1 MIELDPFLTPDH
13 KTTLGIFAKAIVDG
27 EGPEGRPYYH
37 GNLSGDSHAID
48 FLAKRVEELSNG
60 QQTVREADHLLF
72 NLEVMGPATYMVRC
86 AFDTP
91 SGVVADLTD
100 DMLLFIVTRELHIP
114 IDRSDPAYV
123 EKTRETQR
131 KSRAVQEEIADS
143 MRQANIQQAAI
154 RDMLLVYVRTGLD
167 TDDRVRFNRMLQ
179 LAQGDLTDMLTVC
192 KMLRV
197 DFDEIVAGALAR

>member
-1 MIELDPFLTPDH
+1 MIELEPFLTPDH
-13 KTTLGIFAKAIVDG
+13 KTTLGMFAKAIV
-27 EGPEGRPYYH
+27 EGAQPEGRPYYH

-60 QQTVREADHLLF
+60 NQTVREADHLLF

-86 AFDTP
+86 AHGTP
-91 SGVVADLTD
+91 SGVVTDLTD
-100 DMLLFIVTRELHIP
+100 DMLLFIITRELHIP
-114 IDRSDPAYV
+114 IGRSDPDYV
-123 EKTRETQR
+123 ARTRDNQK
-131 KSRAVQEEIADS
+131 KSRALQDEIAAS
-143 MRQANIQQAAI
+143 KQQASIQLAAI
-154 RDMLLVYVRTGLD
+154 RDMLLVYVRTSLD
-167 TDDRVRFNRMLQ
+167 TDDSIRFNRMLQ